1 MMHIDDGKK
10 FDRRTIEK
18 NLKEGIVSAEEWEN
32 FLRKLP
38 DVSDNVDFIMAEEEK
53 TEETTKEKARKSKGS
68 VEKEA
73 TPERES

>member
-73 TPERES
+73 TPERE

>member
-1 MMHIDDGKK
+1 MMHIDDSKK

-32 FLRKLP
+32 FLRTLP
-38 DVSDNVDFIMAEEEK
+38 DVSDSIDFIMAEEGK
-53 TEETTKEKARKSKGS
+53 TEETTKEKGRKSKGS

-73 TPERES
+73 TPEGE